1 MTICQVE
8 FGNKKRFVKI
18 GLNKNIEIFVV
29 YMVFYNLR
37 SKMLMYSNRKAL
49 ITFLLTEK
57 VTILVKYSDF
67 FNIFLEKFI
76 AILLEKTIINKHI
89 IYLEVDK

>member
-1 MTICQVE
+1 
-8 FGNKKRFVKI
+8 
-18 GLNKNIEIFVV
+18 
-29 YMVFYNLR
+29 
-37 SKMLMYSNRKAL
+37 MLMYSNRKAL